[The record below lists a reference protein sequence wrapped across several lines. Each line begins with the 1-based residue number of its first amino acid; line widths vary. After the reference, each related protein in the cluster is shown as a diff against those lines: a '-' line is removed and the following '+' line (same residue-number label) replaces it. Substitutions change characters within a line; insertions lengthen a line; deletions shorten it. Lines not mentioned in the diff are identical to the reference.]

1 MHQICTIHMHCT
13 CTAHVQAYTPHAIR
27 SVVVFTAHSTYL
39 VGQRW
44 GCGQDGRGW
53 GTAHKQH
60 MKQAAI
66 RKYTTPCGSESGQG
80 RGMDSGCPNLVRS
93 IDHGH
98 KQEGVDPCL
107 SLVNEVFQSQ
117 LLCDLCADLKEGGQQ
132 AHELPKP
139 AGVALLVRVLLE
151 GNMASLAVL
160 SDNLTVAKA
169 AGLCERE
176 RERGKEGD
184 KMRLKDWKRGKR
196 GYTAAVTQPSC
207 LE

>member
-1 MHQICTIHMHCT
+1 
-13 CTAHVQAYTPHAIR
+13 
-27 SVVVFTAHSTYL
+27 
-39 VGQRW
+39 
-44 GCGQDGRGW
+44 
-53 GTAHKQH
+53 
-60 MKQAAI
+60 
-66 RKYTTPCGSESGQG
+66 
-80 RGMDSGCPNLVRS
+80 MDSGCPNLVCP

-98 KQEGVDPCL
+98 KQEGIDPCL

-184 KMRLKDWKRGKR
+184 EIEAEGLEKREER
-196 GYTAAVTQPSC
+196 AHSSCDPTQLSGVN
-207 LE
+207 EI